1 MQKGESNRELLL
13 DASNTKEN
21 KNKSQEEIQNII
33 IHLGMDSVEQ
43 SGEKKLIATAEMAC
57 VEVTSTIIVSL
68 IIAI

>member
-1 MQKGESNRELLL
+1 MQKGESYRELLL

-43 SGEKKLIATAEMAC
+43 SGEKKLIATTEMAC

>member
-43 SGEKKLIATAEMAC
+43 SGEKKLIATTEMAC

>member
-1 MQKGESNRELLL
+1 MQKGESYRELLL